1 MSKLLLSFIM
11 PTFNSSEYLSK
22 TMDSLIASIGQHS
35 SSAEIIC
42 VDDGSTDST
51 VAILEEYKSVFD
63 NLIIIRNNHGGVS
76 QARNTALDVVSG
88 TFISFV
94 DSDDLFE
101 ENFLDIFLS
110 IEENFDILFTDVK
123 YLDRNLYIP
132 RISFEKKINVFKN
145 SLRIGEYGIEPGVA
159 GKFFRT
165 EVVNKNRIRFNTEL
179 SVSEDVLFNFNFITY
194 ADNVLLSS
202 EKFYTVTGTHSL
214 MFYNEKNLA
223 GQVEFVNQVRIILSI
238 YPDNSDKQLLEDKFI
253 INAMTIFIDRYFG
266 PLWLNGTYSL
276 NTASKLM
283 KTTIEDN
290 KFSKAFNS
298 SRLDY
303 SIGKRYVVFRKLLR
317 FKQYKLCLIYNRVMD
332 KIKGYERF
340 RKH

>member
-35 SSAEIIC
+35 SSVEIIC

-63 NLIIIRNNHGGVS
+63 NLTIIRNNHGGVS

-94 DSDDLFE
+94 DSDDFFE

-214 MFYNEKNLA
+214 MFYNE
-223 GQVEFVNQVRIILSI
+223 
-238 YPDNSDKQLLEDKFI
+238 
-253 INAMTIFIDRYFG
+253 
-266 PLWLNGTYSL
+266 LWLNGTYSL
-276 NTASKLM
+276 NKASKLM

-303 SIGKRYVVFRKLLR
+303 SIGHRYVVFRKLLK
-317 FKQYKLCLIYNRVMD
+317 FKQYKLCLIYNRIMD

-340 RKH
+340 RKD